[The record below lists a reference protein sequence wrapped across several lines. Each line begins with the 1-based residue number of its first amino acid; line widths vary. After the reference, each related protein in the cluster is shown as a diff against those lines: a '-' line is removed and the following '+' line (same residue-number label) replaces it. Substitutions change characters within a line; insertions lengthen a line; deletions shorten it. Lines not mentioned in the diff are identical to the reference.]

1 MKNHL
6 NKLSLRHRQLDR
18 KIDTTKAA
26 GMQEELKALKRLRL
40 NLKDRITALK
50 QSRTSVTQ

>member
-18 KIDTTKAA
+18 KIDTTQAA